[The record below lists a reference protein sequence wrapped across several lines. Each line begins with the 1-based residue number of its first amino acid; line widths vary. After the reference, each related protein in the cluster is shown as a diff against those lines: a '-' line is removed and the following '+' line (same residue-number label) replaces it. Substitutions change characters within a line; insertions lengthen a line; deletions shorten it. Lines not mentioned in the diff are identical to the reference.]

1 MGSNIRH
8 VRSIGS
14 DRIIDQ
20 KHSFPDFQAR
30 TTENVCY
37 FDNITFLQNQE
48 QQVEV
53 QQALLLYYQWILNL
67 NNCLFVSGFD
77 FDGT

>member
-1 MGSNIRH
+1 MEVTFDI
-8 VRSIGS
+8 RSIGS

-20 KHSFPDFQAR
+20 KYSFPDFQAR

-53 QQALLLYYQWILNL
+53 QQALPYITN
-67 NNCLFVSGFD
+67 GF
-77 FDGT
+77 